1 MILWIIFAC
10 LSIGYGVVLIHGGIQ
25 DRKKYQTSTDRWYYN
40 SYGEYTTKK
49 PSFWRDFKT
58 WFEGVVLFGFIII
71 IIIGFIVQLFAYNS
85 DKLTHY
91 EQESQWNIYA
101 FSDNVTVGGRIYFL
115 SARVE
120 GNLYYYYLANS
131 SHGQMVYKIGSS
143 NTYLNYIP
151 ENETCYIQK
160 YERVFNDT
168 FWNKFFIPRILS
180 LTDCYYVAYIPEGS
194 VSNEFQVD
202 LQ

>member
-10 LSIGYGVVLIHGGIQ
+10 LSIGYGVVIIHEGIQ
-25 DRKKYQTSTDRWYYN
+25 DRKKYKTSTDRWYYN

-49 PSFWRDFKT
+49 PSFWRDFKI
-58 WFEGVVLFGFIII
+58 WFWSVVLFGCIII
-71 IIIGFIVQLFAYNS
+71 VIGFTVQLFAYNS

-101 FSDNVTVGGRIYFL
+101 FSDNMTVGGRVYFM

-120 GNLYYYYLANS
+120 GNLCYYYLANS
-131 SHGQMVYKIGSS
+131 SHGQIVYKIGSS

-160 YERVFNDT
+160 YERFFNDT
-168 FWNKFFIPRILS
+168 FWNKFFIPRILG

>member
-1 MILWIIFAC
+1 MIWLIIFVC
-10 LSIGYGVVLIHGGIQ
+10 LAVGYGAVLIHEGIQ
-25 DRKKYQTSTDRWYYN
+25 DRKTYKTSTDRWYYN

-49 PSFWRDFKT
+49 PSFWRDFKI
-58 WFEGVVLFGFIII
+58 WFLSVILFGFIVIV
-71 IIIGFIVQLFAYNS
+71 IGTTVQLFAYES
-85 DKLTHY
+85 DKFTHY

-101 FSDNVTVGGRIYFL
+101 FSDNMTVGGRVYFL

-120 GNLYYYYLANS
+120 GNLCYYYLANS
-131 SHGQMVYKIGSS
+131 SHGQKIYKIGSS

-151 ENETCYIQK
+151 ENETCYMQK
-160 YERVFNDT
+160 HERVFNDT
-168 FWNKFFIPRILS
+168 FWNKFFIPRILN

>member
-10 LSIGYGVVLIHGGIQ
+10 LSVGYGMVLIHEGIQ
-25 DRKKYQTSTDRWYYN
+25 DRKKYQISTDRRYYN

-71 IIIGFIVQLFAYNS
+71 IIGSTVQLFAYNS

-91 EQESQWNIYA
+91 KQESQWNIYA
-101 FSDNVTVGGRIYFL
+101 FSDNVTVSDRVYFM
-115 SARVE
+115 SAQVE
-120 GNLYYYYLANS
+120 GNLCYYYLANS
-131 SHGQMVYKIGSS
+131 SHGQMVYKIASS
-143 NTYLNYIP
+143 NTYINYIP

-168 FWNKFFIPRILS
+168 FWNKFFIPRIFS
-180 LTDCYYVAYIPEGS
+180 PTDCYYVAYIPEGS

>member
-10 LSIGYGVVLIHGGIQ
+10 LSIGSGVVLIREGIQ
-25 DRKKYQTSTDRWYYN
+25 DRKKYQTSTGRLYYN
-40 SYGEYTTKK
+40 SYGEYTKKK
-49 PSFWRDFKT
+49 PSFWRDFT
-58 WFEGVVLFGFIII
+58 NWFLSVVLFGFIII
-71 IIIGFIVQLFAYNS
+71 VIGSTVQLFAYTS

-101 FSDNVTVGGRIYFL
+101 FSDNVTVGGRVYFL

-180 LTDCYYVAYIPEGS
+180 STDCYYVAYIPEGS

>member
-10 LSIGYGVVLIHGGIQ
+10 LSVGYGVVLIHGGIQ
-25 DRKKYQTSTDRWYYN
+25 DRKKYQTSTGRFYYN

-49 PSFWRDFKT
+49 PSFWRDSKT

-71 IIIGFIVQLFAYNS
+71 VIGSTVQLFAYTS

-101 FSDNVTVGGRIYFL
+101 FSDNITVGGRVYFL
-115 SARVE
+115 SARVD
-120 GNLYYYYLANS
+120 GNLCYYYLANS
-131 SHGQMVYKIGSS
+131 SHGQVVYKIDSS

-151 ENETCYIQK
+151 ENEACYMQK

-168 FWNKFFIPRILS
+168 FWNKFFIPRIFS
-180 LTDCYYVAYIPEGS
+180 PTDCYYVAYIPEGS

>member
-10 LSIGYGVVLIHGGIQ
+10 LSIGSGVVLIREGIQ
-25 DRKKYQTSTDRWYYN
+25 DRKKYQTSTGRLYYN

-49 PSFWRDFKT
+49 PSFWRDFMN
-58 WFEGVVLFGFIII
+58 WFLGVVLFGFIII
-71 IIIGFIVQLFAYNS
+71 VISSTVQLFAYTS

-101 FSDNVTVGGRIYFL
+101 FSDNVTVGGRVYFL

-131 SHGQMVYKIGSS
+131 SHGRW
-143 NTYLNYIP
+143 YI
-151 ENETCYIQK
+151 K
-160 YERVFNDT
+160 LVH
-168 FWNKFFIPRILS
+168 
-180 LTDCYYVAYIPEGS
+180 LT
-194 VSNEFQVD
+194 
-202 LQ
+202 LT

>member
-10 LSIGYGVVLIHGGIQ
+10 LSIGYGVISIREGIQ
-25 DRKKYQTSTDRWYYN
+25 DRKKYKTSTDRWYYN

-49 PSFWRDFKT
+49 PSFWRDFKI
-58 WFEGVVLFGFIII
+58 WFGSVILFGCIII
-71 IIIGFIVQLFAYNS
+71 VIGFTAQCFAYTS

-101 FSDNVTVGGRIYFL
+101 FSDNVTVSGRVYFM

-120 GNLYYYYLANS
+120 GNLCYYYLANS
-131 SHGQMVYKIGSS
+131 SHGQMVYKIRSS
-143 NTYLNYIP
+143 DTYLNYIP

-194 VSNEFQVD
+194 VSNDFQVD